1 MRIVDFLL
9 NLLGWFQIVIGITAV
24 GFIVGAIVY
33 YFNNSGGIV
42 AGIILMSIGFVTGV
56 IWATKIWI
64 RTGTVDWLSRIRRI
78 N

>member
-64 RTGTVDWLSRIRRI
+64 RTVTVDWLSRIRRI